1 MPKLN
6 NFKYASWVIEQYGGK
21 LVESEGILDGH
32 WVFSRQP
39 SLPNDV
45 GIEFSVSVK
54 GEVKLS
60 VPALLI
66 TSQEAEDLSE
76 DLAYAIK
83 ISEEATEDPQDVLRE
98 LKLKLIETRARK
110 AHIENSPITGES
122 DTNLRPKV
130 SNDYVKVIA
139 KQTRDI
145 ERFIEMFKEDEE

>member
-6 NFKYASWVIEQYGGK
+6 NFKYTSWVVEQYGGK
-21 LVESEGILDGH
+21 LVESERMLDGY
-32 WVFSRQP
+32 WIFARQP
-39 SLPNDV
+39 TLPNDV

-76 DLAYAIK
+76 DLAFAIK
-83 ISEEATEDPQDVLRE
+83 IAEEATEDPQDVLRD

-110 AHIENSPITGES
+110 SHIENSPIAGES

-130 SNDYVKVIA
+130 SNDYVRIIK

-145 ERFIEMFKEDEE
+145 ELFIEMFGDEEE